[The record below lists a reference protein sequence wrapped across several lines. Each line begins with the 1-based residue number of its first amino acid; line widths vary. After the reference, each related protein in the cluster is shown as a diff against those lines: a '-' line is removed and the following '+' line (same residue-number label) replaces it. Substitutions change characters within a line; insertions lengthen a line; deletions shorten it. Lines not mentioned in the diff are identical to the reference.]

1 MHTVFAHGEPGPQ
14 RVDWLIVG
22 EAPNDAEDASGVP
35 FSGPEQA
42 LVEAMVQSLCAMPSA
57 ASRTAPNVVKV
68 NALKCR
74 PPAQRN
80 PSAQELAQCRPYLWR
95 QIALLQPRMVLAMGR
110 LAAQALLADDLF
122 ESASQPLS
130 TWRSKVHQV
139 QGVPVVVT
147 FHPSY
152 LMRTPAD
159 KAKAW
164 EDVCL
169 ALDHLANATP

>member
-1 MHTVFAHGEPGPQ
+1 MHTVFALGEPLPQ
-14 RVDWLIVG
+14 GVDWLIVG

-35 FSGPEQA
+35 FSGPEKA
-42 LVEAMVQSLCAMPSA
+42 LVQAMVQSLSPPQESAPRSMPS
-57 ASRTAPNVVKV
+57 VVMV

-95 QIALLQPRMVLAMGR
+95 QIALLKPRMVLAMGR
-110 LAAQALLADDLF
+110 LAAQALLAEDLL
-122 ESASQPLS
+122 EAATQPLS
-130 TWRSKVHQV
+130 HWRSNVHQV